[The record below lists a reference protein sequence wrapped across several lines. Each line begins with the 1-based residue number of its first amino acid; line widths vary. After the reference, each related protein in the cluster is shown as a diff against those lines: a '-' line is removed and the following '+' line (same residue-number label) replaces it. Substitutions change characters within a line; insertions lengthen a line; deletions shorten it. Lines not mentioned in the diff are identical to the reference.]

1 MSYFCRGGVEKGEGH
16 AMRAGEILPLPLS
29 LGPRTLKDAD
39 THQWPRITLV
49 TPVYN
54 GERHLEETI
63 LSILHQGYPNLEYF
77 IEDGGS
83 TDGTLE
89 IIRKY
94 ERQLSGWTSE
104 PDNGMY
110 NALNRGFAHATGEI
124 MGWLNASDKLH
135 TSGLFVVGGIFSALP
150 DVEWITGRATNF
162 NEDGMTIAVHENR
175 RWSRYR
181 FLAGANRYIQQEST
195 YWRRRLWE
203 RSGGYLDD
211 SGRCGAVG
219 DFELWVRF
227 FRSARLYSTNALIGG
242 YRLHSDS
249 SSLQDMDRW
258 HRIHDQ
264 IVEQELNVTPWG
276 RWLKLFRR
284 ISASAQRIPIL
295 RKVWRLLVMK
305 GLIRLPGPDWP
316 PVIKFRRDKWTVRWE
331 R

>member
-16 AMRAGEILPLPLS
+16 AMSAGEILPLPLS

-54 GERHLEETI
+54 GERYLEETI

-162 NEDGMTIAVHENR
+162 NEEGMTIAVHEVR

-195 YWRRRLWE
+195 FWRRSLWE
-203 RSGGYLDD
+203 RAGKHLDASRRGG
-211 SGRCGAVG
+211 S

-227 FRSARLYSTNALIGG
+227 FRSTRLYSTNALIGG
-242 YRLHSDS
+242 YRMHSDS
-249 SSLQDMDRW
+249 MGLQDMEGW
-258 HRIHDQ
+258 HRVHDQ
-264 IVEQELNVTPWG
+264 IVEQELKVAPWG

-284 ISASAQRIPIL
+284 ISASAQRIPML
-295 RKVWRLLVMK
+295 RKLWRLLVMK
-305 GLIRLPGPDWP
+305 SLIQLPGPDWP
-316 PVIKFRRDKWTVRWE
+316 PVIKFRKGKWTLRRE

>member
-1 MSYFCRGGVEKGEGH
+1 M
-16 AMRAGEILPLPLS
+16 S
-29 LGPRTLKDAD
+29 LGPRTLTDAG
-39 THQWPRITLV
+39 TRQWPRITLV
-49 TPVYN
+49 TAVYN
-54 GERHLEETI
+54 GERYLEETI
-63 LSILHQGYPNLEYF
+63 LSIIHQGYPNLEYF

-104 PDNGMY
+104 PDNGVY
-110 NALNRGFAHATGEI
+110 NALNRGFAHSTGEI

-135 TSGLFVVGGIFSALP
+135 TNGLFVVGSIFSALP

-162 NEDGMTIAVHENR
+162 NEEGMTIAVHEIR

-195 YWRRRLWE
+195 FWRWRLWE
-203 RSGGYLDD
+203 KSGGYVDD
-211 SGRCGAVG
+211 SGRCEAVS

-227 FRSARLYSTNALIGG
+227 FRSARLYSVNALIGG
-242 YRLHSDS
+242 YRIHSDS
-249 SSLQDMDRW
+249 LSLQDMDRW
-258 HRIHDQ
+258 HRVHDQ
-264 IVEQELNVTPWG
+264 IVDQELNVTPWG

-305 GLIRLPGPDWP
+305 SLIQLPGPDWP
-316 PVIKFRRDKWTVRWE
+316 PLIKFRKGKWTVRRE